1 MFWTSEEHLAGMTS
15 PHGWSRSEGCAGH
28 QTLGS
33 RGRRVPLEDGRRRD
47 LVREASELF
56 GAAGEVDQHIVD
68 TG

>member
-1 MFWTSEEHLAGMTS
+1 MFWTPRRALSGYDLAARVVAVGGLRGS
-15 PHGWSRSEGCAGH
+15 PD
-28 QTLGS
+28 LGS
-33 RGRRVPLEDGRRRD
+33 RGRRVPLEDGRSRD

>member
-1 MFWTSEEHLAGMTS
+1 M
-15 PHGWSRSEGCAGH
+15 
-28 QTLGS
+28 LGS
-33 RGRRVPLEDGRRRD
+33 AGAGSLEDGRRRD